1 MDPEEKR
8 LIEKTL
14 ELTEENNRMLK
25 SMRSSMRWGRALR
38 VFYWL
43 VIIGLSFGAY
53 YFIQPYIDQLM
64 GVYGGLK
71 SDMSNVNSVL
81 NSFKK

>member
-1 MDPEEKR
+1 
-8 LIEKTL
+8 
-14 ELTEENNRMLK
+14 MLK
-25 SMRSSMRWGRALR
+25 SMRSSMRWGRVLR
-38 VFYWL
+38 IFYWV